1 GWVVEGEKK
10 YYYDKPGVKHTGL
23 LRSGDDTYLFD
34 KNGNLSVGWNTVD
47 GKDYYFDRTTGAA
60 QKGWFPQATHWHF

>member
-1 GWVVEGEKK
+1 MEKKK

-34 KNGNLSVGWNTVD
+34 KNGNLASGWNTVD
-47 GKDYYFDRTTGAA
+47 GKDYYFDTVSGAA
-60 QKGWFPQATHWHF
+60 QKRMVLSNYPLVLCRR